1 MRIIKGELKGKKL
14 LIPLDR
20 STRPLK
26 DIVRESIF
34 NVLDHSSKVSTRIN
48 NSKVLDLFSGTG
60 SFGIECLSRGA
71 AEVIFFENYHNSLKI
86 LKQNIFNLKLENRS
100 IVFDYSA
107 YNLKEVNLEDR
118 IFNIIF
124 LDPPF
129 KDRKIKIL
137 IDQIKKLKVADENS
151 LLVIHRNK
159 KSEDKIS
166 QYLNVIDEKNYG
178 LSKIF
183 FCKLI

>member
-1 MRIIKGELKGKKL
+1 MRIISGELKGKKL
-14 LIPLDR
+14 SVPLDK
-20 STRPLK
+20 STRPLR
-26 DIVRESIF
+26 DMVRESIF
-34 NVLDHSSKVSTRIN
+34 NILDHSNKLSMEIY

-129 KDRKIKIL
+129 KDRKIKSL

>member
-1 MRIIKGELKGKKL
+1 MQIHAGNLKGRRIKTVKNA
-14 LIPLDR
+14 PY
-20 STRPLK
+20 RPTTA
-26 DIVRESIF
+26 IVRKSLFDILRDIEDKSF
-34 NVLDHSSKVSTRIN
+34 
-48 NSKVLDLFSGTG
+48 LDLFSGTG

-124 LDPPF
+124 LDPP
-129 KDRKIKIL
+129 L
-137 IDQIKKLKVADENS
+137 
-151 LLVIHRNK
+151 
-159 KSEDKIS
+159 SEE
-166 QYLNVIDEKNYG
+166 Y
-178 LSKIF
+178 
-183 FCKLI
+183 